1 MTQTQQYEFNVP
13 DSVKDNPRVEQ
24 WYNAMVK
31 DAAGDY
37 ERLLHNLKAVCG
49 YLIQVDNLR
58 IRERERNEHFIN
70 LTKEIE
76 GAMTAKRD
84 ELSQAAFA
92 RAFGQYEAEP
102 TISNGTD

>member
-1 MTQTQQYEFNVP
+1 MNEQFTYNVP
-13 DSVKDNPRVEQ
+13 DSVKDNPRVQQ
-24 WYNAMVK
+24 WFDAMVN
-31 DAAGDY
+31 DAAGDN

-58 IRERERNEHFIN
+58 IRERERNEHFIK

-84 ELSQAAFA
+84 ELGQATFA
-92 RAFGQYEAEP
+92 KVFGCFTQ
-102 TISNGTD
+102 SNP

>member
-1 MTQTQQYEFNVP
+1 MTQQFTYNVP
-13 DSVKDNPRVEQ
+13 ESVKDNPRVQQ
-24 WYNAMVK
+24 WFDAMVN
-31 DAAGDY
+31 DAGGDY

-76 GAMTAKRD
+76 GAMTARRD
-84 ELSQAAFA
+84 ELSKAAFA
-92 RAFGQYEAEP
+92 RAFGQYVAEP
-102 TISNGTD
+102 QAHYGK